1 MADLFEATVRYEIA
15 FWELAY
21 GRADGW
27 PGIREV
33 A

>member
-27 PGIREV
+27 PGIREE